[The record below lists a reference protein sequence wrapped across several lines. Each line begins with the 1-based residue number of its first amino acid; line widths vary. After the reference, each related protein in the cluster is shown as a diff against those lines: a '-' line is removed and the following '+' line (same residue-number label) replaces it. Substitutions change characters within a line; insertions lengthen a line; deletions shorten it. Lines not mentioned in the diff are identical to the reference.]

1 MWNGISSTASTVFNG
16 IKTTISG
23 VWTSI
28 KTGAET
34 AWNSFT
40 TWISGVWTGISSK
53 ASEVW
58 NGVTS
63 FFSTTWNNIKSGA
76 TTGWNN
82 IKSGIEGTWN
92 TLKSNASTAW
102 NNITN
107 AVSTAITNAK
117 AGIVNG
123 WTNIK
128 NGVKGA
134 WDSVLGVIKSPI
146 ESAKTWLQEKV
157 NYFKGLFNFQW
168 KLPEFKLPRINVTWN
183 DIGWG
188 IKLPKLS
195 ISWNALGGVFDKPT
209 ILGSAAGL
217 QGVGE
222 AGAEAILPLDT
233 LWTEMSARLK
243 AGMIDVMSGFMGERS
258 TENMESLLR
267 DLIDAVRANNGET
280 ETVPAVNVENM
291 VMANDIDAQALVD
304 QISAM
309 TRRRQHGYGY

>member
-1 MWNGISSTASTVFNG
+1 MHSSCQSFPQPCKPIVTGWIFPNINNRSKDLIFKDGEVLILVITIEVPCSASNGFGRKIIASLTCKVGFV
-16 IKTTISG
+16 IDI
-23 VWTSI
+23 
-28 KTGAET
+28 TGA
-34 AWNSFT
+34 
-40 TWISGVWTGISSK
+40 VSS
-53 ASEVW
+53 
-58 NGVTS
+58 
-63 FFSTTWNNIKSGA
+63 
-76 TTGWNN
+76 
-82 IKSGIEGTWN
+82 
-92 TLKSNASTAW
+92 
-102 NNITN
+102 
-107 AVSTAITNAK
+107 AITNAK

-128 NGVKGA
+128 NGVKGV

-168 KLPEFKLPRINVTWN
+168 KLPSFKLPKINVTWN

-195 ISWNALGGVFDKPT
+195 VSWNALGGIFDRPT

-243 AGMIDVMSGFMGERS
+243 AGMIDVMSGFMGEHS

-267 DLIDAVRANNGET
+267 DLIDAVQGNNTEP

-291 VMANDIDAQALVD
+291 VMANDMDAQSLAA